1 MSEQAENLRALAEE
15 LAKGLTDS
23 PAEVSVESV
32 DETDE
37 EIALELIVAERDMG
51 RVIGKGG
58 RTARALRN
66 VLTAAAEKHGKSCE
80 LDIVE

>member
-1 MSEQAENLRALAEE
+1 MSEATENLRALAEE
-15 LAKGLTDS
+15 LAKGLTDA
-23 PAEVSVESV
+23 PAEVSVETIE
-32 DETDE
+32 ETDE
-37 EIALELIVAERDMG
+37 EIALELLVAERDMG

-66 VLTAAAEKHGKSCE
+66 VLNASAEKQGKRCE